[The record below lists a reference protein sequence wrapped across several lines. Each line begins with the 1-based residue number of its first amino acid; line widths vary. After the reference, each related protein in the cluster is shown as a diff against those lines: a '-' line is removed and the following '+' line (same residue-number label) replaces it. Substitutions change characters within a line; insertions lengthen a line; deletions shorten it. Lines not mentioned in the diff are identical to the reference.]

1 MAVSNF
7 SPHDAAFSCI
17 LEALE
22 GTLSMRVNVR
32 VCGVCQCV
40 GSDVSPAAQII
51 AYVNGLLDLAQ
62 HSSNGLADKWDS
74 IEKTGL

>member
-1 MAVSNF
+1 M
-7 SPHDAAFSCI
+7 
-17 LEALE
+17 
-22 GTLSMRVNVR
+22 R